1 MFITEVRS
9 LITKDSQKIRAPSN
23 GDAIRTYAFYSICS
37 ISIKLDVQLCKF
49 IVHFVVERVRS
60 YYSG

>member
-23 GDAIRTYAFYSICS
+23 GDAIRTYSICS
-37 ISIKLDVQLCKF
+37 IDQYWMSQLCKF

-60 YYSG
+60 YYSTEE